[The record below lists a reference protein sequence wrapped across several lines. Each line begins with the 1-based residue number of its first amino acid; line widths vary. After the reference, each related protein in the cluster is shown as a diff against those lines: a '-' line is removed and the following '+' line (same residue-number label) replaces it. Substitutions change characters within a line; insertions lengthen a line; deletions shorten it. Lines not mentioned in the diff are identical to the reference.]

1 MSTDTKLSKVQIL
14 KIIQS
19 GGFPDKTFENF
30 RKNVLQD
37 LVAALSKYNLPK
49 LATKAISSVLNKFNK
64 RKASAKCTV
73 RVEKGFTSFL
83 LNGDKD
89 DIINIVESLE

>member
-1 MSTDTKLSKVQIL
+1 MSTDTKLSKVQVL

-30 RKNVLQD
+30 LKNVLQD

-49 LATKAISSVLNKFNK
+49 LATKAISAALNKLE
-64 RKASAKCTV
+64 RKANAKCTV
-73 RVEKGFTSFL
+73 RVGKGFTSFL